1 MLVLMFLSVLLWFVK
16 IKFVQWFGNLWWNL
30 FFLCYLFCVMW
41 SIFHGLSNLC
51 KLGECEIW
59 FLNFDD
65 KHNIVWSLMLF
76 SISFPY
82 WQCCG
87 SCCNR
92 LMYCSTDSF
101 SSCLAAPNIDLSIL
115 IYLFFLM
122 QKCWSSAS
130 NDVLYSA
137 PSHSSTFSVSYM
149 SCVSWP
155 TICSNKAF

>member
-1 MLVLMFLSVLLWFVK
+1 MVCLLMLVLMFLSVLLWFVK
-16 IKFVQWFGNLWWNL
+16 IKFVQWFCNLWWNL
-30 FFLCYLFCVMW
+30 IFLCYLFCVMW

-65 KHNIVWSLMLF
+65 KNDIIWSLMLF

-82 WQCCG
+82 WQCCA
-87 SCCNR
+87 SCCNW
-92 LMYCSTDSF
+92 LMYCSIDSF
-101 SSCLAAPNIDLSIL
+101 SSCLAAPNIDLSREI
-115 IYLFFLM
+115 FFLM

-137 PSHSSTFSVSYM
+137 PSRSSTFSVSYVLCFLTNHM
-149 SCVSWP
+149 
-155 TICSNKAF
+155 